1 MTTRRGSVL
10 SLWLFRVVVSGHTL
24 VLIAQPFLAGRFLAG
39 DFNMLSAHE
48 RVGNLLMP
56 VGMTMVVAALLLW
69 RPGRGPAWPI
79 PVATAVTMASG
90 IQLGAGYD
98 RNLGLH
104 VPLGV
109 GLVVTGVYLTAW
121 AWTDRPRHPA
131 PNPDGHI
138 APRQVSPSLS
148 SGSRQ

>member
-1 MTTRRGSVL
+1 MAKRRRSAL

-24 VLIAQPFLAGRFLAG
+24 MLITQPILAGRFLAG
-39 DFNMLSAHE
+39 DFNMLSAHA

-56 VGMTMVVAALLLW
+56 VGMAMIVAALLLW
-69 RPGRGPAWPI
+69 RPGGGPAWPI
-79 PVATAVTMASG
+79 PVAIAVTMASG
-90 IQLGAGYD
+90 IQLGAGYA

-121 AWTDRPRHPA
+121 AWTGRPRRPA
-131 PNPDGHI
+131 PNPSGGHA
-138 APRQVSPSLS
+138 APRPFSPPLS
-148 SGSRQ
+148 SGSR